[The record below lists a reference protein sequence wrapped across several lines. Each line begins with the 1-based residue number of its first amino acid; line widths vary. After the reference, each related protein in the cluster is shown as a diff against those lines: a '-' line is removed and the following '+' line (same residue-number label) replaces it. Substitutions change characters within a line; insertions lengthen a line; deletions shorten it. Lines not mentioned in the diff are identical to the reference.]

1 MKLLTSVPD
10 IVIIQFE
17 EVSFKGYIS
26 SKEIT
31 MAVKQHVTE
40 LAHSQPKYDIFKII
54 ELIEMLQANP
64 DSIPSNAASLKAI
77 CEEIVLHLAH
87 TPAGREAPEIKLM
100 KTEIGKICQFF
111 RGLELR
117 TPEHYGDIV
126 TTCLTKLYKH
136 IISEEETSNYASA
149 VLVLVDKASIKPG
162 VQWIL
167 QQAENSNAIK
177 KIFKTLASWLETNDY
192 APDLTTWVIEILYG
206 LRDQQKNDILL
217 ELSLDIINPY
227 FKKLSIPLYQPKLGP
242 VVLCILKS
250 IRHTPAVFHLIVPKA
265 PKILLDLSK
274 GEKAIGNSS
283 NLLLCF
289 VDTLS
294 ALILHFPA
302 YDNRYEGL
310 EECLQQYP
318 RSEKFRQALDVP
330 QWQYN
335 FQNIAVVPTNAKV
348 GLVNLGNTCYMNSVL
363 QALVM
368 TKQFSREILLSKI
381 DEPLF
386 FQIQKLLALLL
397 HSDRPELTPR
407 ALLVA
412 ARPPDFVPGYQQDSS
427 EFLGYLLEKLHE
439 QERKMYVDKKSWHSH
454 ADGQLM
460 LNKAGGDGVDDTKS
474 SDEKRLH
481 PAKPQLNESLLPPTL
496 IQKTFDGKLFVT
508 YQCGVCGSNST
519 NLDAFRSFELSFPEP
534 TNMQSNYT
542 VQKLLDFYCS
552 SEKLIGDNQYYCD
565 NCKQLCD
572 GERSIRIIKSPKNL
586 ILTLKHFQYD
596 QQRHTRAK
604 LMNKVLHDE
613 IISLRV
619 VPEMEPAAVVRYSLY
634 AAVVH
639 AGTSMDS
646 GHYYTFAQDKPDCWY
661 KFNDNYVT
669 KCSVD
674 ELHTLSSPNTPYIL
688 FYQML
693 VPSAGGDMNCAGSLD
708 LDEDMEEPT
717 ALIKTQ
723 TGVSLGTS
731 AAASDCQLPELE
743 DLPPHLREI
752 VHGDNQS
759 YNEEIRSE
767 SRKKIQQRAV
777 GTNKF
782 MLPRNHDSDKDDPP
796 PSSCGGSSIDYSN
809 RFIY

>member
-1 MKLLTSVPD
+1 
-10 IVIIQFE
+10 
-17 EVSFKGYIS
+17 
-26 SKEIT
+26 

-40 LAHSQPKYDIFKII
+40 LGHSQPKYDIESMSKMI
-54 ELIEMLQANP
+54 ELIAMLQANP
-64 DSIPSNAASLKAI
+64 DSIPSNATSLKAI
-77 CEEIVLHLAH
+77 CEEIVLHLTH
-87 TPAGREAPEIKLM
+87 TPASREVQEIKLM
-100 KTEIGKICQFF
+100 KSEIGKICQFF
-111 RGLELR
+111 RDLEHR

-126 TTCLTKLYKH
+126 STCLKKLYKH
-136 IISEEETSNYASA
+136 IITEDEVSNYGSA
-149 VLVLVDKASIKPG
+149 ILVLIDKARIKPG

-167 QQAENSNAIK
+167 QEAENSNAIK
-177 KIFKTLASWLETNDY
+177 KIFKTLAGWLETIDY
-192 APDLTTWVIEILYG
+192 APDLTTWVVEILNG
-206 LRDQQKNDILL
+206 LR
-217 ELSLDIINPY
+217 
-227 FKKLSIPLYQPKLGP
+227 
-242 VVLCILKS
+242 
-250 IRHTPAVFHLIVPKA
+250 
-265 PKILLDLSK
+265 
-274 GEKAIGNSS
+274 
-283 NLLLCF
+283 
-289 VDTLS
+289 
-294 ALILHFPA
+294 
-302 YDNRYEGL
+302 

-318 RSEKFRQALDVP
+318 RSDNFRQALDVP
-330 QWQYN
+330 QYKQYS

-368 TKQFSREILLSKI
+368 TKQFSREILLSRI

-386 FQIQKLLALLL
+386 YQIQKLLALLL

-439 QERKMYVDKKSWHSH
+439 QERKMYIDKKPWNTHEG
-454 ADGQLM
+454 AQKLM
-460 LNKAGGDGVDDTKS
+460 VGKASGTTNS
-474 SDEKRLH
+474 SSGEESNCY
-481 PAKPQLNESLLPPTL
+481 PPSPPPTAIPQASETTFPPTL

-508 YQCGVCGSNST
+508 YQCGVCGSKST

-534 TNMQSNYT
+534 TNMSNYT

-619 VPEMEPAAVVRYSLY
+619 VPELEPASIVRYSLY

-646 GHYYTFAQDKPDCWY
+646 GHYYTYAQDKPDCWY
-661 KFNDNYVT
+661 KFNDNFVT
-669 KCSVD
+669 KVSVD
-674 ELHTLSSPNTPYIL
+674 ELHTLASPNTPYIL
-688 FYQML
+688 FYQL
-693 VPSAGGDMNCAGSLD
+693 IPTAGGGINSNSLD
-708 LDEDMEEPT
+708 LDDDMEPS
-717 ALIKTQ
+717 
-723 TGVSLGTS
+723 VSLGT
-731 AAASDCQLPELE
+731 AGTDCQLPELE
-743 DLPPHLREI
+743 DLPLHLREI

-767 SRKKIQQRAV
+767 SRKKIQQRAL
-777 GTNKF
+777 GINKF
-782 MLPRNHDSDKDDPP
+782 VLPRNHDSDKDDPP
-796 PSSCGGSSIDYSN
+796 PSSCGGSSVDYSN

>member
-1 MKLLTSVPD
+1 
-10 IVIIQFE
+10 
-17 EVSFKGYIS
+17 
-26 SKEIT
+26 

-40 LAHSQPKYDIFKII
+40 LAHSQPKYDINKII

-64 DSIPSNAASLKAI
+64 DSILSNASSLKPL

-87 TPAGREAPEIKLM
+87 TPAGREVHEIKLM
-100 KTEIGKICQFF
+100 KQEIGKISQFF
-111 RGLELR
+111 RDLELR
-117 TPEHYGDIV
+117 TPEHYGEIV
-126 TTCLTKLYKH
+126 STCLNKLYKH
-136 IISEEETSNYASA
+136 ILTEEEVSNYGSA
-149 VLVLVDKASIKPG
+149 VLVLVDKARIKPG

-167 QQAENSNAIK
+167 QEAQNPIAIK
-177 KIFKTLASWLETNDY
+177 KIFKTLAGWLETNDY
-192 APDLTTWVIEILYG
+192 APDLTTWVVEILNG
-206 LRDQQKNDILL
+206 LRDQQKNDILF
-217 ELSLDIINPY
+217 ELSLDIINSY
-227 FKKLSIPLYQPKLGP
+227 FKKLSIPFYQPKLGP

-265 PKILLDLSK
+265 PKVLQDLSK

-294 ALILHFPA
+294 ALILHFPV
-302 YDNRYEGL
+302 YDNRYKEL
-310 EECLQQYP
+310 EQCLQQYP
-318 RSEKFRQALDVP
+318 RSDNFRQALDVP
-330 QWQYN
+330 QFKQYSFHN
-335 FQNIAVVPTNAKV
+335 LAVAPTNAKV

-439 QERKMYVDKKSWHSH
+439 QERKMYVDKKPWNTTEET
-454 ADGQLM
+454 QLM
-460 LNKAGGDGVDDTKS
+460 ASKVGGDSVNVTKCA
-474 SDEKRLH
+474 DEKRHH
-481 PAKPQLNESLLPPTL
+481 PAKPPQVSESLLPPTL
-496 IQKTFDGKLFVT
+496 IQKTFDGKLYVS
-508 YQCGVCGSNST
+508 YQCGVCGSKST

-534 TNMQSNYT
+534 TNMSNYT

-619 VPEMEPAAVVRYSLY
+619 VPELEPASVVRYSLY

-646 GHYYTFAQDKPDCWY
+646 GHYYTYAQDKPDCWY
-661 KFNDNYVT
+661 KFNDNYVN
-669 KCSVD
+669 KVSVD
-674 ELHTLSSPNTPYIL
+674 ELHTLASPNTPYIL
-688 FYQML
+688 FYQL
-693 VPSAGGDMNCAGSLD
+693 VPAAVGGMNSNSLD
-708 LDEDMEEPT
+708 LDDDMET
-717 ALIKTQ
+717 S
-723 TGVSLGTS
+723 GSLGT
-731 AAASDCQLPELE
+731 AAGSDCQLPELD
-743 DLPPHLREI
+743 DLPLHLREI
-752 VHGDNQS
+752 VHGDKQS

-767 SRKKIQQRAV
+767 SRKKTQQRAI

-782 MLPRNHDSDKDDPP
+782 MLPRDHDDSDKDDPP

>member
-1 MKLLTSVPD
+1 
-10 IVIIQFE
+10 
-17 EVSFKGYIS
+17 
-26 SKEIT
+26 

-40 LAHSQPKYDIFKII
+40 LGHSQPKYDIESMSKMI
-54 ELIEMLQANP
+54 ELIAMLQANP
-64 DSIPSNAASLKAI
+64 DSIPSNATSLKAI
-77 CEEIVLHLAH
+77 CEEIVLHLTH
-87 TPAGREAPEIKLM
+87 TPASREVQEIKLM
-100 KTEIGKICQFF
+100 KSEIGKICQFF
-111 RGLELR
+111 RDLEHR

-126 TTCLTKLYKH
+126 STCLKKLYKH
-136 IISEEETSNYASA
+136 IITEDEVSNYGSA
-149 VLVLVDKASIKPG
+149 ILVLIDKARIKPG

-167 QQAENSNAIK
+167 QEAENSNAIK
-177 KIFKTLASWLETNDY
+177 KIFKTLAGWLETIDY
-192 APDLTTWVIEILYG
+192 APDLTTWVVEILNG
-206 LRDQQKNDILL
+206 LRDQQKNDIFL
-217 ELSLDIINPY
+217 ELSLDIIHSY
-227 FKKLSIPLYQPKLGP
+227 FKKLSIPLFQPKLGP
-242 VVLCILKS
+242 VILCILKS

-265 PKILLDLSK
+265 PKALHDLNKSPL
-274 GEKAIGNSS
+274 SYD
-283 NLLLCF
+283 LLLCF

-294 ALILHFPA
+294 ALMLHFPV
-302 YDNRYEGL
+302 YDNRYKEL

-318 RSEKFRQALDVP
+318 RSDNFCQALDVP
-330 QWQYN
+330 QYKQYS

-368 TKQFSREILLSKI
+368 TKQFSREILLSRI

-386 FQIQKLLALLL
+386 YQIQKLLALLL

-439 QERKMYVDKKSWHSH
+439 QERKMYIDKKPWNTHEG
-454 ADGQLM
+454 AQQLM
-460 LNKAGGDGVDDTKS
+460 AGKASGTTNS
-474 SDEKRLH
+474 SSGEESN
-481 PAKPQLNESLLPPTL
+481 PPTAIPQASETTFPPTL

-508 YQCGVCGSNST
+508 YQCGVCGSKST
-519 NLDAFRSFELSFPEP
+519 NLDAFRSFELSFPES
-534 TNMQSNYT
+534 TNMSNYT

-619 VPEMEPAAVVRYSLY
+619 VPELEPASVVRYSLY

-646 GHYYTFAQDKPDCWY
+646 GHYYTYAQDKPDCWY
-661 KFNDNYVT
+661 KFNDNFVT
-669 KCSVD
+669 KVSVD
-674 ELHTLSSPNTPYIL
+674 ELHTLASPNTPYIL
-688 FYQML
+688 FYQL
-693 VPSAGGDMNCAGSLD
+693 IPTAGGGINSNSLD
-708 LDEDMEEPT
+708 LDDDMEPS
-717 ALIKTQ
+717 
-723 TGVSLGTS
+723 VSLGTTGT
-731 AAASDCQLPELE
+731 DCQLPELE
-743 DLPPHLREI
+743 DLPLHLREI

-767 SRKKIQQRAV
+767 SRKKIQQRAL
-777 GTNKF
+777 GINKF
-782 MLPRNHDSDKDDPP
+782 VLPRNHDSDKDDPP
-796 PSSCGGSSIDYSN
+796 PSSCGGSSVDYSN

>member
-1 MKLLTSVPD
+1 
-10 IVIIQFE
+10 
-17 EVSFKGYIS
+17 
-26 SKEIT
+26 

-40 LAHSQPKYDIFKII
+40 LAPSQPKYDIFKII

-64 DSIPSNAASLKAI
+64 DSIPSNASLLAV

-87 TPAGREAPEIKLM
+87 TPAGREVNEIKLM
-100 KTEIGKICQFF
+100 KPEIGKICQFF
-111 RGLELR
+111 RDLEHR
-117 TPEHYGDIV
+117 APEHYSDIV
-126 TTCLTKLYKH
+126 STCLTKLYKH
-136 IISEEETSNYASA
+136 ILIEEEVSNYGSA
-149 VLVLVDKASIKPG
+149 ILVLVDKARIKPG

-167 QQAENSNAIK
+167 QEAENPNAIK
-177 KIFKTLASWLETNDY
+177 KIFKTLAGWLETNDF
-192 APDLTTWVIEILYG
+192 APDLTTWVVEILNG

-217 ELSLDIINPY
+217 ELSLDIINSY

-250 IRHTPAVFHLIVPKA
+250 IRHTPVVFHQILPKA
-265 PKILLDLSK
+265 PKILQDLSK
-274 GEKAIGNSS
+274 TEKSIGNSS

-294 ALILHFPA
+294 ALILHFPT
-302 YDNRYEGL
+302 YDNRYKEL

-318 RSEKFRQALDVP
+318 RSENFCQALDIP
-330 QWQYN
+330 KSKSYN
-335 FQNIAVVPTNAKV
+335 FQNISVVPTNAKV

-439 QERKMYVDKKSWHSH
+439 QERKMYLDKKPWNSH
-454 ADGQLM
+454 
-460 LNKAGGDGVDDTKS
+460 
-474 SDEKRLH
+474 DEKQLLAGNVGGSTAEESKSH
-481 PAKPQLNESLLPPTL
+481 PTKPQPSESMLPPTL

-508 YQCGVCGSNST
+508 YQCGVCGSKST
-519 NLDAFRSFELSFPEP
+519 NLDAFRSFELSFPES
-534 TNMQSNYT
+534 TNMSNYT
-542 VQKLLDFYCS
+542 VQKLLDYYCS

-619 VPEMEPAAVVRYSLY
+619 VPELEPASVVRYSLY

-646 GHYYTFAQDKPDCWY
+646 GHYYTYAQDKPDCWY
-661 KFNDNYVT
+661 KFNDNFVT
-669 KCSVD
+669 KVSED
-674 ELHTLSSPNTPYIL
+674 ELHAFINGTCMSKVNTPYIL
-688 FYQML
+688 FYQL
-693 VPSAGGDMNCAGSLD
+693 IPTTEGGINSNSLD
-708 LDEDMEEPT
+708 LDDEMESS
-717 ALIKTQ
+717 
-723 TGVSLGTS
+723 VNLGT
-731 AAASDCQLPELE
+731 AVTDCQLPQLE
-743 DLPPHLREI
+743 DLPLHLREI

-759 YNEEIRSE
+759 YNDEIRSE
-767 SRKKIQQRAV
+767 NRKKIHQRAV

-796 PSSCGGSSIDYSN
+796 PSSCGGSSVDYSN